1 MTSLRIIPEM
11 ARADL
16 LERIRRYS
24 FLFML
29 LGAAWLAYTVFA
41 DYWRFRIAENYRIAL
56 GPVRTGTLVALI
68 TNLILSF
75 AGFYLVKGTI
85 TRDRRTGVG
94 QILNATP
101 LNRMEYVAGKFVSNF
116 TVLLS
121 MVMVLALIS
130 LIITW
135 IQMGTLGL
143 PAVWHLLS
151 PFFLL
156 TVPVLFTL
164 AGLAVLFDSLP
175 YLDGALGNVLYL
187 FLWAGSF
194 GISETYPSFDII
206 GLTTAIQHVQE
217 ALASAHPDA
226 NIGSY
231 ALQIRTAEQG
241 TLTGFQWEGLP
252 WNLKTV
258 LPRLNFLGIGFLL
271 SGISAA
277 ALYIFDPFSREQKV
291 SVNEKVNPSIA
302 DEDASCTL
310 SEKSITLSEV
320 SPVIPAGF
328 ARSFLRSIT
337 IELRLLLRGH
347 RWWWYISVLGANII
361 AFAIDNVSLILLIAW
376 LLPLTVWSS
385 MGCRERIFDTE
396 SILFSS
402 PAPLKRQLPAQFCAG
417 FIISL
422 LAATGPFIYFVIAGD
437 WASIGAFTAAAF
449 FIPALALC
457 LGTCT
462 GNPKTFEAVYLILW
476 YLGPLNEIPVLDFM
490 GITTQAIEKGMP
502 YWVFTISLVLTG
514 ITWLRR
520 RNRIRN
526 IS

>member
-1 MTSLRIIPEM
+1 MKSLRIITEM

-101 LNRMEYVAGKFVSNF
+101 LNRLEYVAGKFASNL

-121 MVMVLALIS
+121 MVMILVLAS

-135 IQMGTLGL
+135 IQLGTLDL

-151 PFFLL
+151 PFLLL
-156 TVPVLFTL
+156 TVPVLFTI
-164 AGLAVLFDSLP
+164 AGLALLFDSLP

-187 FLWAGSF
+187 FLWVGLFS
-194 GISETYPSFDII
+194 ISETYPSLDI
-206 GLTTAIQHVQE
+206 GLNTAIQHVQE

-231 ALQIRTAEQG
+231 ALQVRTAEQNA
-241 TLTGFQWEGLP
+241 LTGFQWEGLP
-252 WNLKTV
+252 WNAKTV

-291 SVNEKVNPSIA
+291 SVNEKINSSTA
-302 DEDASCTL
+302 NEAASGVL
-310 SEKSITLSEV
+310 SETSISLSEV

-347 RWWWYISVLGANII
+347 RWWWYISVLGANIF
-361 AFAIDNVSLILLIAW
+361 AFAIDHVSLILLIIW
-376 LLPLTVWSS
+376 LLPLTAWSS
-385 MGCRERIFDTE
+385 LGCREQMYGTE

-402 PAPLKRQLPAQFCAG
+402 TGHLKRQLPAQFCAG
-417 FIISL
+417 FTISL
-422 LAATGPFIYFVIAGD
+422 LSAVGPFIYFVIAGE
-437 WASIGAFTAAAF
+437 WASVGAFTAAAV

-457 LGTCT
+457 LGTWT
-462 GNPKTFEAVYLILW
+462 GHPKTFEAVYLLLW
-476 YLGPLNEIPVLDFM
+476 YIGPLNEIAALDFM
-490 GITTQAIEKGMP
+490 GITTEAIEKGMP
-502 YWVFTISLVLTG
+502 YWVLTLSLVLTA

-520 RNRIRN
+520 RNRLRN
-526 IS
+526 VS